1 MPIEH
6 LLIIPQS
13 PTLNLQSQTQSS
25 MEVTND
31 SISRSIG
38 DVADAPPGT
47 SSTSIIDVPEDPFIK
62 WITSSTDADA
72 TDPTPVSS
80 APKIPRVPA
89 SIREKQDY
97 EKYFVP
103 KFVSIG
109 PYHFCKNKPMLFE
122 KRKPEFAMKLFSNDR
137 AAVKSLFDK
146 LAEPE
151 MVKDL
156 RSYYDQEH
164 MMASCLFSDSD
175 FTKMMLLDGCFI
187 FYFICSIYIGWIK
200 DYSEFKSNEVFFI
213 RRDLYLLENQIPFEV
228 LKEVMT
234 MMMMK
239 PTRMFKYII
248 NEGFFETSSLLEFV
262 KPFIDMSSFVIRKQP
277 KRKWLDRF
285 KIRRRST
292 TNEDISDEFQREEK
306 EPDHLLG
313 ALHGEHAR
321 IVKVPTDSYR
331 FNGCNFRSVNELVDV
346 GIHFKPIIDTLSMT
360 RIEFVKGSWWGFSAN
375 VKLPPIAVS
384 DYTRP
389 MLLNMMAYETCKC
402 SVGRSWVKSYV
413 YLLGTLIDDIEDVKI
428 LRKAWVLHNLLASD
442 QEVVKLFDEIGIDLV
457 ENGFKYL
464 EVKYRIQRHLE
475 SWTNTLFSQ
484 LKNEYV
490 KSPWAFLALLGA
502 LIALFLTGVQTYYT
516 VWRP

>member
-1 MPIEH
+1 MP
-6 LLIIPQS
+6 LKD
-13 PTLNLQSQTQSS
+13 QTQSS
-25 MEVTND
+25 MEVTDD
-31 SISRSIG
+31 SISKSVG
-38 DVADAPPGT
+38 DVAAAPPGT
-47 SSTSIIDVPEDPFIK
+47 SSTSIIDVPEDPIIK
-62 WITSSTDADA
+62 WIMSSTDADA
-72 TDPTPVSS
+72 NNAIDPTPISS
-80 APKIPRVPA
+80 APKIPRVPG
-89 SIREKQDY
+89 SIREKQDYY

-103 KFVSIG
+103 KFISIG
-109 PYHFCKNKPMLFE
+109 PYHFRKNKPMLFE
-122 KRKPEFAMKLFSNDR
+122 KRKPDFAMKLFSNDK
-137 AAVKSLFDK
+137 AAVKRLYEK
-146 LAEPE
+146 LAQPE

-156 RSYYDQEH
+156 RSYYDQQH
-164 MMASCLFSDSD
+164 MMTSSCLFSDSE
-175 FTKMMLLDGCFI
+175 FTKMMLLD
-187 FYFICSIYIGWIK
+187 
-200 DYSEFKSNEVFFI
+200 EFKSNEVFFI
-213 RRDLYLLENQIPFEV
+213 RRDLYLLENQIPFKV
-228 LKEVMT
+228 LKEV

-239 PTRMFKYII
+239 PTSMFTYI
-248 NEGFFETSSLLEFV
+248 EQFFKNSSLLEFI
-262 KPFIDMSSFVIRKQP
+262 KPFIDMSSFVIRAAP

-292 TNEDISDEFQREEK
+292 TNEDISDEFERQEK

-321 IVKVPTDSYR
+321 IVKVPTESYK
-331 FNGCNFRSVNELVDV
+331 FNGCNFRSVNELAYV

-360 RIEFVKGSWWGFSAN
+360 HIEFVKSSWWGFSAN

-402 SVGRSWVKSYV
+402 SIDCSWVKSYV
-413 YLLGTLIDDIEDVKI
+413 YLLGSLIDDAEDVKI
-428 LRKAWVLHNLLASD
+428 LRKAWVLKNLLASD
-442 QEVVKLFDEIGIDLV
+442 QEVVKLFDEIGVDLV
-457 ENGFKYL
+457 ENCFEYL
-464 EVKYRIQRHLE
+464 EVKYKIQKHLE